1 MTESNPALNKNG
13 GFKNAACL
21 GGNSMTEILKPEIFF
36 GPFFLGYVGVPL
48 LKHHHHLGDS
58 QTEVFTVHE
67 LNSKPLPG
75 LS

>member
-21 GGNSMTEILKPEIFF
+21 GGNSMTEI
-36 GPFFLGYVGVPL
+36 GPFFWGYVGVPL